1 MITAQEISSFLPHK
15 FPMLM
20 VDRIIE
26 LESGNRVLAIKN
38 VTINESYFPGHFP
51 GSPVMPGVLIVECMA
66 QTAALVFNPESN
78 AALNGKFVAKPKY
91 LVKIDQMKFVRKV
104 TPGDQLV
111 VEVRLFRSFA
121 QLVQVSA
128 SARVDGALV
137 ASGKLT
143 FSG

>member
-1 MITAQEISSFLPHK
+1 MITAQEISNFLPHK
-15 FPMLM
+15 YPMLM

-51 GSPVMPGVLIVECMA
+51 GTPIMPGVLIVECMA
-66 QTAALVFNPESN
+66 QTAALVFSHESK
-78 AALNGKFVAKPKY
+78 AALNGKSIANPKY

-111 VEVRLFRSFA
+111 VEVRLVRSFA
-121 QLVQVSA
+121 QLVQVLA